1 MAKKKSDPCWT
12 GYKQVGMKKKG
23 GKQVPNCVPANEET
37 ILEKNVPTNP
47 GLWSKMKSRAKSKFD
62 VYPSAYANGWASKEY
77 KKAGGGWKTA
87 KESFTLEDADGNTAF
102 EVTNYYYGEGY
113 DKPDEKLKTD
123 RDGYRVSEKDAA
135 DAKERILAK
144 AREKRKKLK
153 EDLRDWFGDGPKGGW
168 DRYNTKGEKVGK
180 CARDDKD
187 GDGKGDG
194 PKPKCLSNEKASKMS
209 KGEIASSVKSKRKK
223 DGDADRKGAPINVKN
238 KGLDEQKGYT
248 VPTDQIPTDPKKLE
262 QYLKRV
268 NAGELTSP
276 SPYEKK
282 GSEQASQP
290 KEKPE
295 STQSTQST
303 QQQSGVSKAEQE
315 RLRKEAERRRNA
327 GQMSDLRG
335 GPETRPAPEPEKT
348 PEQRMPTTPASTQTS
363 QPKTEPKT
371 EPATSAVNP
380 PKPPTADPPA
390 PPRPRTSPSGS
401 KPSTPFKSSRL
412 NKALT
417 GIQAGSWKKRAN
429 AMESNDLD
437 EACWKGYRK
446 RGMKKKGDRMVPN
459 CVKEGK
465 KSFSQ
470 FIEEADKKSMKYCNL
485 CKKDETR
492 DECSY
497 GGEAWDKNTEKAKGM
512 SEAAALAPI
521 LVGAGKAAVKG
532 LVGMGVKRLAAKGM
546 GAAAL
551 NLSGRGGSTPQKD
564 KKNVKESAWQRKEG
578 KNKAGGLNE
587 KGRKSYERENPG
599 SDLKAPV
606 TKEPSKLDPDS
617 KSAKRRKSFCARM
630 GGMPGPMKDDK
641 GKPTRKA
648 LSLRKWNC

>member
-1 MAKKKSDPCWT
+1 MLRHEQRP
-12 GYKQVGMKKKG
+12 
-23 GKQVPNCVPANEET
+23 
-37 ILEKNVPTNP
+37 
-47 GLWSKMKSRAKSKFD
+47 
-62 VYPSAYANGWASKEY
+62 
-77 KKAGGGWKTA
+77 
-87 KESFTLEDADGNTAF
+87 
-102 EVTNYYYGEGY
+102 
-113 DKPDEKLKTD
+113 
-123 RDGYRVSEKDAA
+123 
-135 DAKERILAK
+135 
-144 AREKRKKLK
+144 KKLK

-209 KGEIASSVKSKRKK
+209 KDEIASSVKSKRRK

-238 KGLDEQKGYT
+238 KGLDEQKGLT

-262 QYLKRV
+262 QYLKDLDS
-268 NAGELTSP
+268 GKLTRQP
-276 SPYEKK
+276 TTQPEK
-282 GSEQASQP
+282 
-290 KEKPE
+290 KPE
-295 STQSTQST
+295 STSTQPET
-303 QQQSGVSKAEQE
+303 KPQSGLSQAEQD
-315 RLRKEAERRRNA
+315 RLRREANARRRA
-327 GQMSDLRG
+327 GQTSDLRG
-335 GPETRPAPEPEKT
+335 GPETRPIPNNPDKT
-348 PEQRMPTTPASTQTS
+348 PEQRMPATPASTQT
-363 QPKTEPKT
+363 PKTQPATTQTPKT

-380 PKPPTADPPA
+380 PKPPTADPPT

-465 KSFSQ
+465 KSFAQ
-470 FIEEADKKSMKYCNL
+470 FIEEADKKSVKYCNL

-512 SEAAALAPI
+512 SEAAIAAAPL
-521 LVGAGKAAVKG
+521 LVGAGKAAIKG
-532 LVGMGVKRLAAKGM
+532 IVGMGVKRLAAKGL

-551 NLSGRGGSTPQKD
+551 NLSGRGGSTPQKSG
-564 KKNVKESAWQRKEG
+564 KNVKESAWQRKEG

-606 TKEPSKLDPDS
+606 TKDPSKLDPDS

>member
-1 MAKKKSDPCWT
+1 MAKKNSDPCWT

-47 GLWSKMKSRAKSKFD
+47 ALWSKMKSRAKSKFD

-113 DKPDEKLKTD
+113 DKPDERLKTD
-123 RDGYRVSEKDAA
+123 REGYRVSDKDANE
-135 DAKERILAK
+135 AKERILAK
-144 AREKRKKLK
+144 ARAKRKKLK

-180 CARDDKD
+180 CAREDKD

-209 KGEIASSVKSKRKK
+209 KSEIASSVKSKRKK

-238 KGLDEQKGYT
+238 KGLDEQKGLT

-262 QYLKRV
+262 QYFKDLD
-268 NAGELTSP
+268 AGKLTRQP
-276 SPYEKK
+276 TTQTTQPDKK
-282 GSEQASQP
+282 TEP
-290 KEKPE
+290 
-295 STQSTQST
+295 TQSTQPDKKP
-303 QQQSGVSKAEQE
+303 QSGLSSAEQE
-315 RLRKEAERRRNA
+315 RLRRDADRRRNA

-335 GPETRPAPEPEKT
+335 GPETRALPKEDPK
-348 PEQRMPTTPASTQTS
+348 PTTQTTDKTTPTSTQTTR
-363 QPKTEPKT
+363 PKP

-380 PKPPTADPPA
+380 PTAPTSNPPT
-390 PPRPRTSPSGS
+390 PPRAPSAPTGS
-401 KPSTPFKSSRL
+401 KPSTPFKSKRL

-465 KSFSQ
+465 KSFAQ
-470 FIEEADKKSMKYCNL
+470 FMAEADKKSVKYCNL

-512 SEAAALAPI
+512 SEAAMVAPL

-532 LVGMGVKRLAAKGM
+532 LVGMGVKRLAAKGL

-551 NLSGRGGSTPQKD
+551 NLSGRGGSTPQK
-564 KKNVKESAWQRKEG
+564 KNKDVKESAWQRKEG
-578 KNKAGGLNE
+578 KSPTGGLNK
-587 KGRKSYERENPG
+587 KGRESAKKDG
-599 SDLKAPV
+599 HDLKAPV
-606 TKEPSKLDPDS
+606 TTEPSKLDPDS
-617 KSAKRRKSFCARM
+617 KAAKRRKSFCARM
-630 GGMPGPMKDDK
+630 GGMPGAMKDEK
-641 GKPTRKA
+641 GEPTRKA
-648 LSLRKWNC
+648 LALRKWNC